1 MSLDAAWALRWI
13 ELAAADVAEQRDYL
27 VDLDRA
33 IGDGDHGENMDRGFR
48 AAVEA
53 LSEAQPGSV
62 AEVLKTVAKTL
73 MSTVGGAAGPLY
85 GTAFLRASK
94 AAGGGDLD
102 GVGVA
107 AVIEGALSGIQARG
121 KATTG
126 EKTMVDAW
134 TPALETAR
142 AVAEAGGDAGV
153 VLEAAATAA
162 EAGAA
167 ATEPLRATKGRAS
180 YLGERSIGHL
190 DPGAVS
196 TSLILRAAV
205 RARRMHKDAAFLKS
219 VLVPGGSVPAEEICQ
234 VLAQDEPFAP
244 LFANT
249 ALFAAAQ
256 AGAEIRFVTNDLT
269 LSDGMRMFAPTGSAE
284 ESNTGLCVLAAHEK
298 YDILITGD
306 LSQNEEY
313 RLLSQNELR
322 GIELLVA
329 GHHGAATSTSDALL
343 AQTGARTVILS
354 VGADNSYG
362 HPAAQTL
369 ARIQN
374 AGAAIYRTDEM
385 GTIVIRGGN

>member
-33 IGDGDHGENMDRGFR
+33 IGDGDHGENMDRGFK

-53 LSEAQPGSV
+53 LGQAEPASV

-94 AAGGGDLD
+94 AAGDGELD
-102 GVGVA
+102 AAGVA
-107 AVIEGALSGIQARG
+107 AIIEGALGGIQARG

-134 TPALETAR
+134 TPALDAAR
-142 AVAEAGGDAGV
+142 AAAESGADAVAT
-153 VLEAAATAA
+153 LQAAATAA

-196 TSLILRAAV
+196 TSLILRAA
-205 RARRMHKDAAFLKS
+205 ACAAGE
-219 VLVPGGSVPAEEICQ
+219 V
-234 VLAQDEPFAP
+234 
-244 LFANT
+244 
-249 ALFAAAQ
+249 
-256 AGAEIRFVTNDLT
+256 
-269 LSDGMRMFAPTGSAE
+269 
-284 ESNTGLCVLAAHEK
+284 
-298 YDILITGD
+298 
-306 LSQNEEY
+306 
-313 RLLSQNELR
+313 
-322 GIELLVA
+322 
-329 GHHGAATSTSDALL
+329 GAA
-343 AQTGARTVILS
+343 
-354 VGADNSYG
+354 
-362 HPAAQTL
+362 
-369 ARIQN
+369 
-374 AGAAIYRTDEM
+374 
-385 GTIVIRGGN
+385 